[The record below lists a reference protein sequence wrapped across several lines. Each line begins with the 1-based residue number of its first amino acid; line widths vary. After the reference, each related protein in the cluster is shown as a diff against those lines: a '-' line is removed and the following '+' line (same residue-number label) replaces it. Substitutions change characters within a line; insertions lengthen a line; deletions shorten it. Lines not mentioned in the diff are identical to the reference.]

1 MAKRR
6 RAVVLLIDDDPA
18 HLVAYGND
26 LAERAT
32 VIRRGPNEV
41 TTSDLRKAQVVLI
54 DYVLDDWPERDA
66 LKTVS
71 LKPTNGV
78 ALAAVLRSNSQS
90 TRRGLRAFAIHS
102 GKLHEL
108 GGGLPAPSREHAIAR
123 MLNLEWVFPKG
134 APAGGPSMP
143 EQAAGLAHAVA
154 DLPSRWPEDPKKA
167 SELVIKLLAL
177 PGKAGWSDR
186 ARSDVESCRPPAH
199 SWATATNGLVVL
211 RWLLHNILPYPC
223 FLCDDRYLAARLR
236 VSPQSLRQAISHDRK
251 ASRALA
257 PARYRG
263 ALSEFLGSRWWRV
276 GVEQSLWTWTG
287 GDSFDSTKL
296 KLAVT
301 KHVSADL
308 EHLDVLQ
315 PVVCVDSS
323 FRPTDD
329 LIDLAGAVEVRSDD
343 WPVYADQAWV
353 RRSTATDDPDLMAF
367 VVRRD
372 R

>member
-18 HLVAYGND
+18 HLEAYGND
-26 LAERAT
+26 LKERAT

-41 TTSDLRKAQVVLI
+41 TASDLRKAQVVLI
-54 DYVLDDWPERDA
+54 DYVLDEWPERDA

-78 ALAAVLRSNSQS
+78 ALAAVLRSNSQN

-123 MLNLEWVFPKG
+123 MLNLEWVFQKG
-134 APAGGPSMP
+134 PAGVGPSMP
-143 EQAAGLAHAVA
+143 EQAAALAHAVG
-154 DLPSRWPEDPKKA
+154 DLPSRWPEDAKKA

-177 PGKAGWSDR
+177 PGKAGWCDR

-211 RWLLHNILPYPC
+211 RWLLHHILPYPC
-223 FLCDDRYLAARLR
+223 FLWDDRYLAARLR
-236 VSPQSLRQAISHDRK
+236 VSPKSLREAIAQERK
-251 ASRALA
+251 AGRALA
-257 PARYRG
+257 PARYGG
-263 ALSEFLGSRWWRV
+263 ALSEFVGTRWWRV
-276 GVEQSLWTWTG
+276 GVEQSLWAWTEG
-287 GDSFDSTKL
+287 ESFDSAKL
-296 KLAVT
+296 RLAVQ
-301 KHVSADL
+301 KHISANL
-308 EHLDVLQ
+308 EHVDVAQ

-329 LIDLAGAVEVRSDD
+329 LIDLAGAVEVRPDD

-353 RRSTATDDPDLMAF
+353 RRATATDDQDLMAF
-367 VVRRD
+367 VVRQD